1 MSLENAKIVL
11 TGGTGGIG
19 RHLAGAPVNGG
30 AALVVVSRSEP
41 SIDGVQQLA
50 ADLSSLNEI
59 ERVARQ
65 TAAWQPDILINLA
78 GDQYFGPFEQ
88 QAADDVNSSFCLNL
102 IAPTILTQNILPGMK
117 ERGCGHIVNV
127 GSIFGSINYP
137 HFVTYSVAKAGLY
150 ALSQA
155 LRRELDD
162 SGVHVTYVAP
172 RAVEAGLNK
181 GAVARFVEMT
191 KMAVDTPEHVAQRI
205 VKAIRNKER
214 DVFIGQPEKLFVWM
228 NAMAP
233 ALVDLGLAQ
242 QTRKARELLQSDLF
256 GGR

>member
-1 MSLENAKIVL
+1 M
-11 TGGTGGIG
+11 
-19 RHLAGAPVNGG
+19 
-30 AALVVVSRSEP
+30 
-41 SIDGVQQLA
+41 
-50 ADLSSLNEI
+50 
-59 ERVARQ
+59 
-65 TAAWQPDILINLA
+65 
-78 GDQYFGPFEQ
+78 
-88 QAADDVNSSFCLNL
+88 
-102 IAPTILTQNILPGMK
+102 
-117 ERGCGHIVNV
+117 
-127 GSIFGSINYP
+127 
-137 HFVTYSVAKAGLY
+137 
-150 ALSQA
+150 
-155 LRRELDD
+155 
-162 SGVHVTYVAP
+162 TYVAP

-256 GGR
+256 GDR